1 MQKFSLL
8 WVFLQRHS
16 ANVNVTQASDWWAF
30 YCHTTNC
37 YWQKNCVLCN
47 MIDWVYTTSVTVNR
61 VTRRFGFGRLDVLDK
76 IAHFFKSSPKSLQAK
91 KWKNISNKALIK
103 SPKYLHQAWSR
114 LRNCHRKPI
123 RIDSKSIRFRLESI
137 RDEIRKSRN
146 ITENVDSI
154 SDFIYACFQK
164 NRCYFDIIEI

>member
-1 MQKFSLL
+1 VDWPAHTATSSKDRWMGAYSIGLFLGKCSFYCWHFPRWRWYCKLCGCKYNNKILLNYYKFAQWSSKIPGIIVVIILNISLRYSQPMKPRPVQKFSLL

-76 IAHFFKSSPKSLQAK
+76 IAHF
-91 KWKNISNKALIK
+91 
-103 SPKYLHQAWSR
+103 
-114 LRNCHRKPI
+114 
-123 RIDSKSIRFRLESI
+123 
-137 RDEIRKSRN
+137 
-146 ITENVDSI
+146 
-154 SDFIYACFQK
+154 
-164 NRCYFDIIEI
+164 